1 VLAPASRNLLLR
13 VSVAVA
19 VVVAAKLVAHLAGWE
34 AISLNPLFSGVI
46 AANVFLMGFLLSGVL
61 SDYKESERMPG
72 ELAASLENLYE
83 EMRAIAIA
91 KPEADVAAS
100 LARVAGVSRDL
111 LDWFHKRIGT
121 PEMLGRLN
129 SLTPHLAA
137 IEKWAQA
144 ALVGR
149 LKQEQA
155 NIRRLVVRIDTIRET
170 SFISSGYLIAD
181 AMTLLLCFGLVLI
194 KYDPFYE
201 SVFFAAVITFL
212 LVFLRTLIRD
222 LDNPFGYYESS
233 SGEDVS
239 LAPIE
244 QLAARLAA
252 GAGV

>member
-1 VLAPASRNLLLR
+1 MAPGSRNLLLR
-13 VSVAVA
+13 VIAAVA
-19 VVVAAKLVAHLAGWE
+19 VVVAAKMVAHAAAWE
-34 AISLNPLFSGVI
+34 VISLNPLFSGVI

-72 ELAASLENLYE
+72 ELAAGLENLYE
-83 EMRAIAIA
+83 EMRAIGIS
-91 KPEADVAAS
+91 KPEADIT
-100 LARVAGVSRDL
+100 ARLTSVAGVSRDL

-121 PEMLGRLN
+121 PEMLDRLN
-129 SLTPHLAA
+129 VLTPHLAA
-137 IEKWAQA
+137 MEQWAQA

-155 NIRRLVVRIDTIRET
+155 NVRRLVVRIDTIRET

-181 AMTLLLCFGLVLI
+181 AMTLLLCVGLVLV

-201 SVFFAAVITFL
+201 SIFFAGVITFL

-244 QLAARLAA
+244 QLAARL
-252 GAGV
+252 GASASP